1 MKSVCSNCF
10 QEVELPDDAAG
21 SPVSCPACGS
31 QFTAEPSKPCR
42 HCGALNPKSATRC
55 GKCGKSVIS
64 IGIRKPGAAPAP
76 AEAVKEE
83 PKEEAP
89 KPARAKI
96 TIRKPGAAPA
106 PAAPVQ
112 EAPAETSSAPAAPAA
127 PASAA
132 EPAPDPTQTTS
143 AMRLPKLNLNI
154 PKTGAAATSMNV
166 PKLNLTM
173 PKTATTM
180 SVPKLN
186 LTAARVSGTATS
198 LGIPKVTPQAQAQT
212 QAQVKP
218 ETPPASEPAASVNQT
233 GNAPGAKGGKP
244 PEDGKAKA
252 PRKKNKTLRIIIAVC
267 LIVFILG
274 AVGVDLYMVFGD
286 PSDQHEQLDEAL
298 KSVEEGNMKRA
309 ARLFRKSAKQ
319 GNLYAAAQMGELYR
333 TGNGVEED
341 LGKAIEMFTLA
352 KGVPMAEFRLGQ
364 FYAEGKGVD
373 KDLAEALKHY
383 ETASKGGYPE
393 AVLELAR
400 FYAEGLGVK
409 KDERKALPWCRK
421 LADGGDLP
429 SQLKMAKYCLNGVYT
444 AYSPAEAVKYLKR
457 AADQGSRSA
466 QYQLAECTLK
476 GIGMKPNEK
485 KAKNDFKKL
494 YQDITT
500 KLEGEKTQDA
510 DLVVTAKCLING
522 YGMKE
527 PDPAQAAA
535 VLAGPVK
542 NQDPEAI
549 MLLYLLTQD
558 EAQKKALLEKG
569 LALGIPE
576 AKEITALQVA
586 KTDPKKAEKLL
597 KEAQDQGS
605 LSAFSASA
613 VFHMAKNPKQAF
625 KDGKFAAERKDPL
638 GSMILAQCY
647 ETGRGTPKD
656 PVKALEIYWSLTDPG
671 SPVRVQATQKVM
683 ELFKKKEYQAELLKR
698 FKERLE
704 KGTEEEKKNIRT
716 QMAYFYLTGTGVKK
730 DTAKAV
736 DLLWEA
742 KAFDELGQLMEKGIE
757 AKKISELFLKEE
769 KISDPQIR
777 YALAK
782 LLISGGKGIQA
793 NPAKGLEMLKK
804 AADAGHPQA
813 AYEMGCLSAQEES
826 IDLLENDKVRPGMK
840 VVKSPDAAMKYFR
853 KAAEGGHPAGQYR
866 YARALLHAKKAPA
879 GVQDKEAEAE
889 HWLAK
894 SVQSNYVP
902 AFFLYPMVHLESGK
916 TTEAEL
922 PAILQSIRTAAEA
935 GYVHAQFA
943 MGDAAYAAGKTEE
956 ANAWY
961 EKAAE
966 QQYVPALIQLRR
978 AKKNSALIHEAGE
991 KKYIPAQ
998 AEEAL
1003 ILFKKER
1010 KEKSAKADGRK
1021 KLEHL
1026 RDHDYPA
1033 GLNELAV
1040 VMYDKEKKDAKELFQ
1055 KAEDNGS
1062 AVAMF
1067 NLAVFTYREENLGRG
1082 NYRHVQTILKKL
1094 RDYHPDFKIPE
1105 NLDERLDRQMALE
1118 AELRG
1123 LNARLKDANKSLRF
1137 KPSPEKK
1144 QAAEKLSKDTM
1155 RVRSDLDDVTNS
1167 LKKDLDW
1174 MLESDYSWFFR
1185 KASPKVRYL
1194 WIPAADLSPLKAVYK

>member
-21 SPVSCPACGS
+21 SAVSCPACGA

-55 GKCGKSVIS
+55 VKCGKSVIGIS
-64 IGIRKPGAAPAP
+64 IRKPGTAPAP
-76 AEAVKEE
+76 AAPVQETPA
-83 PKEEAP
+83 PAEEAP
-89 KPARAKI
+89 KPVRTKI

-106 PAAPVQ
+106 PAAPAEEVP
-112 EAPAETSSAPAAPAA
+112 APVPAAA
-127 PASAA
+127 ASAG
-132 EPAPDPTQTTS
+132 EPAPDSTQTAT
-143 AMRLPKLNLNI
+143 AMRLPKLNLTM
-154 PKTGAAATSMNV
+154 PKTAGTATSMNV

-173 PKTATTM
+173 PKTATSM

-186 LTAARVSGTATS
+186 LTATRTSGTATS
-198 LGIPKVTPQAQAQT
+198 LAIPKITPQAQAN
-212 QAQVKP
+212 P
-218 ETPPASEPAASVNQT
+218 ETPPASAASAAPPVQAE
-233 GNAPGAKGGKP
+233 NAPEG
-244 PEDGKAKA
+244 EEKA
-252 PRKKNKTLRIIIAVC
+252 PRKKNKTLRIIIAAC
-267 LIVFILG
+267 LVVFILG

-286 PSDQHEQLDEAL
+286 PTDQHEQLDEAL

-319 GNLYAAAQMGELYR
+319 GNLYAAAQLGELYR

-341 LGKAIEMFTLA
+341 LGKAIEMFTQA
-352 KGVPMAEFRLGQ
+352 KGVPLAEFRLGQ
-364 FYAEGKGVD
+364 CYAEGKGVS
-373 KDLAEALKHY
+373 KDLNEAVKHY

-400 FYAEGLGVK
+400 FYAEGIGVK

-421 LADGGDLP
+421 LAEGGDLQ

-444 AYSPAEAVKYLKR
+444 NYNPAEAVKYLKK
-457 AADQGSRSA
+457 AADQGSHSA
-466 QYQLAECTLK
+466 QYQLAECTLR

-500 KLEGEKTQDA
+500 ALEGAKTSDD
-510 DLVVTAKCLING
+510 DLIVTAKCLING
-522 YGMKE
+522 YGVKE

-542 NQDPEAI
+542 NQNPEAV

-576 AKEITALQVA
+576 AREITALQIA
-586 KTDPKKAEKLL
+586 KTDPKKAENLL

-605 LSAFSASA
+605 LSAYTASA
-613 VFHMAKNPKQAF
+613 AFHMEKNPKQAF
-625 KDGKFAAERKDPL
+625 KDSKFASERKDPL
-638 GSMILAQCY
+638 GSMLLAKCY

-656 PVKALEIYWSLTDPG
+656 PIKALEIYWSLTDPG

-704 KGTEEEKKNIRT
+704 KGTDEEKKNIRK

-742 KAFDELGQLMEKGIE
+742 QAYDELSQLLEKGIE
-757 AKKISELFLKEE
+757 SKKIAELFLKAE

-782 LLISGGKGIQA
+782 LLISGGKGIAA
-793 NPAKGLEMLKK
+793 NPAKGLELLKK

-813 AYEMGCLSAQEES
+813 AYEMGCLLAQETS
-826 IDLLENDKVRPGMK
+826 IDLLENDKVRPGMT
-840 VVKSPDAAMKYFR
+840 VAKSFDGAMKYFQ
-853 KAAEGGHPAGQYR
+853 KAAAGGHPAGQYR

-879 GVQDKEAEAE
+879 GVQNKEAEAE
-889 HWLAK
+889 LWLAK
-894 SVQSNYVP
+894 SVQGNYVP
-902 AFFLYPMVHLESGK
+902 AFFLYPMVHLESGN
-916 TTEAEL
+916 TAEAEL
-922 PAILQSIRTAAEA
+922 PAILQSIRTAADA
-935 GYVHAQFA
+935 GYVHALFA
-943 MGDAAYAAGKTEE
+943 MGDIASAAGKEEE

-966 QQYVPALIQLRR
+966 KQYVPALLQLKR

-991 KKYIPAQ
+991 KKYLPAQ

-1010 KEKSAKADGRK
+1010 KEKSAKSDGRK
-1021 KLEHL
+1021 KLEQL

-1040 VMYDKEKKDAKELFQ
+1040 VMYDKDKKEAKELFQ
-1055 KAEDNGS
+1055 KAENNGS
-1062 AVAMF
+1062 ACAMF

-1094 RDYHPDFKIPE
+1094 RDYHPDFTKIPE
-1105 NLDERLDRQMALE
+1105 NLEERLDRQMALE
-1118 AELRG
+1118 AEFRG
-1123 LNARLKDANKSLRF
+1123 INARLKDANKALRF
-1137 KPSPEKK
+1137 KPTPEKK
-1144 QAAEKLSKDTM
+1144 QAADKLTKDAM
-1155 RVRSDLDDVTNS
+1155 RVRSDLDDVTSS

-1174 MLESDYSWFFR
+1174 MLESDYAWFFR
-1185 KASPKVRYL
+1185 KASPKIRYI
-1194 WIPAADLSPLKAVYK
+1194 WIPAADLSLLKEVYK